1 MFHSKPTELQSFS
14 ELFGDL
20 WGQNGGQIWNL
31 LKILH
36 KISVRPG
43 LPFCFNKF
51 WNNLVPILLV
61 MTKVV
66 SVLCSQPNS
75 AFLCSFSPHL
85 GPLLVVQFFDKLVC
99 VLCKAFSAQLSWWI
113 VKLFCLVIVNNYGI
127 IDEKKCH
134 FCCCAEFLLRK
145 RQLLRVLFWLLL
157 LAL

>member
-1 MFHSKPTELQSFS
+1 MPLLIKSSKPTSVLILFIMCEWHFS
-14 ELFGDL
+14 AVFHH
-20 WGQNGGQIWNL
+20 IPL
-31 LKILH
+31 L
-36 KISVRPG
+36 
-43 LPFCFNKF
+43 
-51 WNNLVPILLV
+51 PILLV

-66 SVLCSQPNS
+66 SVVSQTQL
-75 AFLCSFSPHL
+75 FLCSFSTHL

-145 RQLLRVLFWLLL
+145 RQLLRVLFWILL